1 MGLELMS
8 IVTDG
13 VKKLLIEAIPGKI
26 SERFQYRMDLS
37 VQLRNQPPKMI
48 GAKVSAPVI
57 SIFVTIRNSGSKPEF
72 LHRCGF
78 DGNHTQGSAMSSMAE
93 WSPPRLLEHR
103 SLIECELRFVQ
114 DHVPEIRALWVE
126 NALQTKWYLR
136 KRDLANL
143 NEQLKSVV
151 EQNYKTIAEL
161 AGATLP
167 LLS

>member
-8 IVTDG
+8 IVSDG

-37 VQLRNQPPKMI
+37 VQLRNQPPRMI
-48 GAKVSAPVI
+48 DGKVTAPVI
-57 SIFVTIRNSGSKPEF
+57 SIFVTIRNSGSKPEY

-78 DGNHTQGSAMSSMAE
+78 DGSHVQGSAMSSMAE

-103 SLIECELRFVQ
+103 SLLECELRFVQ
-114 DHVPEIRALWVE
+114 DHVPEIKAVWVE

-136 KRDLANL
+136 KKDLANL
-143 NEQLKSVV
+143 NEQLKGVV
-151 EQNYKTIAEL
+151 ENNYKTIASL
-161 AGATLP
+161 AGV
-167 LLS
+167 SQ